1 MKRKIDRP
9 PTSKASTG
17 VLRRDEGTKPMSR
30 RNRIESEVEK
40 TLAVGD
46 RQEPFAAR
54 PDFQARLQA
63 RIRNGKGGRRP
74 GLAVLF
80 RRSVFVPAA
89 LALLLALNILTAVL
103 ILGKPATDSAGRG
116 QSLAVLAEEYDL
128 KPTVVSAY
136 WK

>member
-9 PTSKASTG
+9 PASKPSTG
-17 VLRRDEGTKPMSR
+17 ILRRAEGSKPMSR
-30 RNRIESEVEK
+30 RNRIECEVEK

-54 PDFQARLQA
+54 PDFHARLQA
-63 RIRNGKGGRRP
+63 RIRNRQGVGRP
-74 GLAVLF
+74 GLAALF
-80 RRSVFVPAA
+80 RRSVLVPAA
-89 LALLLALNILTAVL
+89 LALLLALNIATAVFL
-103 ILGKPATDSAGRG
+103 LGRPAADSAGRRK
-116 QSLAVLAEEYDL
+116 SLAVLAEEYDL